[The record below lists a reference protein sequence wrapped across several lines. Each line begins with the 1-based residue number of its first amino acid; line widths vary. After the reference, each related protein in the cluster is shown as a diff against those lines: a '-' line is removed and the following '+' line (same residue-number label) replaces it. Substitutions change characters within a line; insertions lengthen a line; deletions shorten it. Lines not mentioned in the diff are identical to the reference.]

1 MIKNKMS
8 KKLIY
13 ERLKKIEE
21 VAPSAKP
28 FIIFIEKGKKKNEW
42 NVTEQYEAL
51 HNKTK
56 SHNFIISDL
65 EQYMKNNSDIP
76 ILVDYEINDN
86 NIFVIWHVLLQLA
99 NKEELDK
106 LVNYAIEF
114 IDTNK
119 KNIQFTRNLIELT
132 KKYKEQFVNIDLK
145 RKYDRLTKEQL
156 RKLIEVRSKKESG
169 KNDFQR
175 T

>member
-1 MIKNKMS
+1 M
-8 KKLIY
+8 
-13 ERLKKIEE
+13 
-21 VAPSAKP
+21 
-28 FIIFIEKGKKKNEW
+28 
-42 NVTEQYEAL
+42 
-51 HNKTK
+51 
-56 SHNFIISDL
+56 SDL

>member
-13 ERLKKIEE
+13 ERLNKIEK
-21 VAPSAKP
+21 AIPIDKP
-28 FIIFIEKGKKKNEW
+28 FIIFIEKGRKKNEW
-42 NVTEQYEAL
+42 NVIEQYEAL

-99 NKEELDK
+99 NKEELDI
-106 LVNYAIEF
+106 LVNCAVEYISS
-114 IDTNK
+114 NKK
-119 KNIQFTRNLIELT
+119 KNIEFTKYLIKLT
-132 KKYKEQFVNIDLK
+132 KKYSEQFVNVKLD
-145 RKYDRLTKEQL
+145 RKYDKLNKEQL
-156 RKLIEVRSKKESG
+156 EKLLKVIKPKEGVS
-169 KNDFQR
+169 
-175 T
+175 

>member
-1 MIKNKMS
+1 MIKNKMP

-21 VAPSAKP
+21 VALSAKP

-86 NIFVIWHVLLQLA
+86 NIFVIWHILLQLA
-99 NKEELDK
+99 NKEELDM
-106 LVNYAIEF
+106 LVNYAVEYISS
-114 IDTNK
+114 NKK
-119 KNIQFTRNLIELT
+119 KNIEFTKYLIKLT
-132 KKYKEQFVNIDLK
+132 KKYSEQFVNVKLD
-145 RKYDRLTKEQL
+145 RKYDKLNKEQL
-156 RKLIEVRSKKESG
+156 EKLLKVVKPKEGVS
-169 KNDFQR
+169 
-175 T
+175 